1 MKRAMMI
8 VFAVTLVGG
17 VLLAQTPQ
25 QTAPT
30 TSQEPPTSTLPQ
42 TSTPPQTSMPQT
54 STPPSSAPTEP
65 GTTAQ
70 PATNEQNAAHIS
82 PGSIIPVRL
91 TKTVDAKKAKQ
102 GDEVVATVP
111 GDLKSTTGQVVVP
124 KDTKVIGH
132 VTEAQKRSKD
142 QKESQLGI
150 AFNQMTMNGQ
160 QVQLP
165 MSIQAIVAPQ
175 KNNAAAASENQQP
188 GSASGGSSNYP
199 SGGGRGGAMG
209 GNTSAPNTPPTS
221 ESAPTTNNP
230 QAQAAPNPPVTEST
244 KGMVGFKDMN
254 LGAPDANNGSVVTSE
269 KNNVKLEDGTLM
281 LLRVSPTAQNQ
292 QTPQTQQT
300 PQQK

>member
-8 VFAVTLVGG
+8 VFAITLVGG

-30 TSQEPPTSTLPQ
+30 TSQEPPASTLPQ
-42 TSTPPQTSMPQT
+42 TTTPPQTSIPQT
-54 STPPSSAPTEP
+54 ATPPSSAPAQS
-65 GTTAQ
+65 GTATQ
-70 PATNEQNAAHIS
+70 SATNEQNAAHIS

-91 TKTVDAKKAKQ
+91 AKTVDAKKAKQ

-111 GDLKSTTGQVVVP
+111 GDLKSTTGQIVVP
-124 KDTKVIGH
+124 KDTKIIGH
-132 VTEAQKRSKD
+132 VTEAQKRSKE

-165 MSIQAIVAPQ
+165 LSIQAIVASP
-175 KNNAAAASENQQP
+175 KNNATAAENQAPGAAS
-188 GSASGGSSNYP
+188 SGSSNYP

-209 GNTSAPNTPPTS
+209 GNTSAPNTPS
-221 ESAPTTNNP
+221 SGESAPNTNNP
-230 QAQAAPNPPVTEST
+230 QAQAAPNPPITEAT

-281 LLRVSPTAQNQ
+281 LLRVSPAAQQNQ
-292 QTPQTQQT
+292 PAPQTQQT